1 MKISIFAF
9 ALMMSV
15 SAFALG
21 EGQKGLD
28 CNPEHWTCDQPCR
41 EKKAQSCGISLI
53 ESDSTP
59 KHNAGGD
66 SAPAKSK
73 STKGQGM

>member
-1 MKISIFAF
+1 MKISIFAI
-9 ALMMSV
+9 AMMMSV
-15 SAFALG
+15 GAFALG

-53 ESDSTP
+53 ESDETP
-59 KHNAGGD
+59 KHSLGGSKPGAKTK
-66 SAPAKSK
+66 SAQ
-73 STKGQGM
+73 GQGM